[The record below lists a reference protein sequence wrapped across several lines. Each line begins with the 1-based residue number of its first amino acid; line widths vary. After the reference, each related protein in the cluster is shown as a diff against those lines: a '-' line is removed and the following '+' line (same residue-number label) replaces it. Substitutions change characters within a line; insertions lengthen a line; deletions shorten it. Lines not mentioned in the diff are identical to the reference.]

1 MLIIMKDMK
10 NKYIKPEIE
19 VIEIEPITMLAIS
32 EGGGLNVK
40 GNEEIDYDNGGS
52 ELSNRRRNYWKEVGG
67 GW

>member
-1 MLIIMKDMK
+1 MLIIVEEMK

-19 VIEIEPITMLAIS
+19 IIEIEPVTMLAIS

-40 GNEEIDYDNGGS
+40 GDEEIDFENGGS
-52 ELSNRRRNYWKEVGG
+52 VLSNRRRNYWKEVGG

>member
-1 MLIIMKDMK
+1 MLIIIKDMK

-32 EGGGLNVK
+32 EGGGLNVN
-40 GNEEIDYDNGGS
+40 GNEEIDYDNDGS

>member
-1 MLIIMKDMK
+1 MLIIVEDMK

-19 VIEIEPITMLAIS
+19 IIEIEPVSMLAIS

-40 GNEEIDYDNGGS
+40 GDEEIDPDNGS